1 MNFDAIPDVVVLI
14 PGILGSVLQKNGKDI
29 WALSGSGIGRALA
42 TGWESIQRLALH
54 GDSDKDD
61 LGDQIV
67 ASRLMDDVHLI
78 PWLWKI
84 DGYTRIRKA
93 LTTSFKDIQPGVNY
107 FEFPYDWRRDNRVAA
122 RHLQTESAKWLE
134 ARRKTTGNENAKL
147 ILICHSMGGLVARHF
162 LEVLDGWRDCL
173 ALITFGTPYRGSLNA
188 LNFIANGMRKKLGP
202 ISIVDLSDLLRS
214 FTSVYQL
221 LPVYRCHDEGSGLI
235 YVKDAQHIPKLC
247 AKRAKTACD
256 FHEEIR
262 KAVEKNVEANGPQ
275 RYLIHPIVGTNQ
287 PTLQSSRFTPA
298 AGFELLSSY
307 KGKDFG
313 GDGTVPRV
321 SATPREIEKEK
332 REVYLA
338 QAHGSIQNAQAVW
351 EHLETVLKASRE
363 DLSIFRGVLQL
374 QNVKVGLT
382 IDDLYEKGES
392 IYVKALPDNDQ
403 VILTATLS
411 DVDGIRTVT
420 QQMDKASDGWH
431 KTEFPPQTEGVYRIG
446 ISGEGVVPVQDVFAV
461 SS

>member
-54 GDSDKDD
+54 GDSSEDD
-61 LGDQIV
+61 LGDQVV
-67 ASRLMDDVHLI
+67 ASRLVDDVHLI

-93 LTTSFKDIQPGVNY
+93 LTTSFQDIQPGVNY

-122 RHLQTESAKWLE
+122 RRLQKESAKWLD

-162 LEVLDGWRDCL
+162 LEVLGGWPDCL
-173 ALITFGTPYRGSLNA
+173 ALITFGTPYRGSFNA

-202 ISIVDLSDLLRS
+202 IPIVDLSNLLRS

-221 LPVYRCHDEGSGLI
+221 LPVYRCHDEGNGMI
-235 YVKDAQHIPKLC
+235 YVKDAQHIPKLD
-247 AKRAKTACD
+247 AARAQTAFD
-256 FHEEIR
+256 FHDEIC
-262 KAVEKNVEANGPQ
+262 KAVEKNVEANGAN
-275 RYLIHPIVGTNQ
+275 RYFIHPIVGTHQ
-287 PTLQSSRFTPA
+287 STLQSSRFTPA
-298 AGFELLSSY
+298 AGLELLASY
-307 KGKDFG
+307 KDKDFS

-332 REVYLA
+332 REVFVA
-338 QAHGSIQNAQAVW
+338 QVHGSIQNAQSVW
-351 EHLETVLKASRE
+351 EHVETVLQASRE
-363 DLSIFRGVLQL
+363 DLSIFKGVLQP
-374 QNVKVGLT
+374 QNVKVALT

-392 IYVKALPDNDQ
+392 IYVKALPDTDQ

-431 KTEFPPQTEGVYRIG
+431 KAEFPPQAEGVYRIR
-446 ISGEGVVPVQDVFAV
+446 ISGEGILPVQDVFAV
-461 SS
+461 GS